1 MAASVACSLVDGGG
15 ERVVFGLAGGKTPL
29 MTRYCWDRPMAASS
43 SWVRA
48 ASRSVGAAHGPPAP
62 GECAGIGQRLHRSLV
77 LAALFFQARQRPQAR
92 RIAFACFQK
101 AAPCARQLQQADGVA
116 CGAVSKM
123 MCA

>member
-15 ERVVFGLAGGKTPL
+15 QRVVFGLAGGKTPL
-29 MTRYCWDRPMAASS
+29 MTRCCCDRPMAASS

-62 GECAGIGQRLHRSLV
+62 AVRKVGQRLHRSLV
-77 LAALFFQARQRPQAR
+77 LAALFFQGQRPQAR

-116 CGAVSKM
+116 GGAVSKM